1 MPKSFGSIWLRGV
14 KRLMKIQRDQ
24 ASQLAQRRK
33 KEASAAKRVAL
44 KVAVQAA
51 TAATKTA
58 KAAATAAAKAEK
70 TAKAPK
76 VPKTQA
82 TAKTTARRTATRPSM
97 SGTIRPQPR
106 LAEVPSP
113 RTRVRAQ
120 GTWTR
125 SFFSAPPVGT
135 ELINHMVYGLYLPRG
150 LKANAVDVANA
161 AHAADPADRVDARPL
176 VVMLHGCKQNIED
189 FAQGTGMN
197 LLADRNNYAVL
208 YPEQSKPAQAH
219 RCWRWYDEAPG
230 AGAKE
235 AASIAAL
242 VHTIVAEHRLDASRV
257 YVAGLSAGAGM
268 AMLLAIRYP
277 TLFAAIGL
285 HSGVTFGEARTA
297 TAAVGVM
304 HRGARRDP
312 VELIRNALDGAA
324 YPGMPALIV
333 HGDSDDVV
341 AQVNGDQLEM
351 QCLQLNGALTQDG
364 KLAGAVKMKVSDA
377 HSKVIERD
385 YRAGNRVIVRACRVA
400 GLKHGWSG
408 GDPALPFNS
417 AQGPNA
423 SALMWDFFHLH
434 RRN

>member
-24 ASQLAQRRK
+24 ASQLTQRRK
-33 KEASAAKRVAL
+33 KEASAAKRAAL
-44 KVAVQAA
+44 KAATQAA
-51 TAATKTA
+51 AAATKAA
-58 KAAATAAAKAEK
+58 KAAATTAAAKTAK
-70 TAKAPK
+70 TAKAR
-76 VPKTQA
+76 T
-82 TAKTTARRTATRPSM
+82 TAKGTETRPSM
-97 SGTIRPQPR
+97 STAIWPRPR
-106 LAEVPSP
+106 SGEGPS
-113 RTRVRAQ
+113 RSARVRAQ

-135 ELINHMVYGLYLPRG
+135 ELINHMAYGLYLPRRP
-150 LKANAVDVANA
+150 KVDA
-161 AHAADPADRVDARPL
+161 AHAADTADARPL
-176 VVMLHGCKQNIED
+176 VVMLHGCRQNIED

-197 LLADRNNYAVL
+197 LLADRNDCAVL
-208 YPEQSKPAQAH
+208 YPEQSKHAQAH
-219 RCWRWYDEAPG
+219 RCWRWYDETPG

-242 VHTIVAEHRLDASRV
+242 VRAIVAEHRLDASRV

-268 AMLLAIRYP
+268 TMLLAIRYP

-297 TAAVGVM
+297 ATAVGVM

-312 VELIRNALDGAA
+312 VELIRSALDGAV

-333 HGDSDDVV
+333 HGDSDDIV

-351 QCLQLNGALTQDG
+351 QCLQLNGALAQDG
-364 KLAGAVKMKVSDA
+364 KLAGAVKMKVSAA

-423 SALMWDFFHLH
+423 SALMWEFFRLH

>member
-24 ASQLAQRRK
+24 VSQLTQRRK
-33 KEASAAKRVAL
+33 KEASAAKRAAA
-44 KVAVQAA
+44 KTTTAATTAAKKTA
-51 TAATKTA
+51 TAAAT
-58 KAAATAAAKAEK
+58 AATAAAKA
-70 TAKAPK
+70 AKA
-76 VPKTQA
+76 
-82 TAKTTARRTATRPSM
+82 AKARATATRPSP
-97 SGTIRPQPR
+97 STAIEPQPR
-106 LAEVPSP
+106 SGEVPS
-113 RTRVRAQ
+113 RRARVRAQ

-125 SFFSAPPVGT
+125 SFFSAPPVGPA
-135 ELINHMVYGLYLPRG
+135 LINHMVYGLYLPRG
-150 LKANAVDVANA
+150 VKVSA
-161 AHAADPADRVDARPL
+161 ADARPL
-176 VVMLHGCKQNIED
+176 VVMLHGCKQNIDD

-197 LLADRNNYAVL
+197 LLADRNDYAVL
-208 YPEQSKPAQAH
+208 YPEQSKHAQAH

-230 AGAKE
+230 AGANE

-242 VHTIVAEHRLDASRV
+242 VRAIVAEHRLDASRV

-277 TLFAAIGL
+277 ALFAAIGL
-285 HSGVTFGEARTA
+285 HSGVTFGEACTA
-297 TAAVGVM
+297 ATAVGVM

-312 VELIRNALDGAA
+312 VELIRNALDGAV

-351 QCLQLNGALTQDG
+351 QCLQLNGALAHDG
-364 KLAGAVKMKVSDA
+364 KLTGAVKMKVSGA

-385 YRAGNRVIVRACRVA
+385 YRAGSRIIVRACRIA
-400 GLKHGWSG
+400 GLRHGWSG

-423 SALMWDFFHLH
+423 SALMWKFFRLH
-434 RRN
+434 HRN

>member
-1 MPKSFGSIWLRGV
+1 MPKSIASIWLRGV
-14 KRLMKIQRDQ
+14 KRLMKIQRDH
-24 ASQLAQRRK
+24 AGQLAQRRK
-33 KEASAAKRVAL
+33 KEASAAKKA
-44 KVAVQAA
+44 AA
-51 TAATKTA
+51 TAAT
-58 KAAATAAAKAEK
+58 AAATAAAKTARAAATATAAK
-70 TAKAPK
+70 TAKAAKPAK
-76 VPKTQA
+76 ASV
-82 TAKTTARRTATRPSM
+82 TAARPSM
-97 SGTIRPQPR
+97 STAIGPQPR
-106 LAEVPSP
+106 SGELPS
-113 RTRVRAQ
+113 RRARVRAQ

-150 LKANAVDVANA
+150 LTTVSPGSVA
-161 AHAADPADRVDARPL
+161 AADPRPL

-197 LLADRNNYAVL
+197 VLADRHDYAVL
-208 YPEQSKPAQAH
+208 YPEQSKHAQAH

-242 VHTIVAEHRLDASRV
+242 VRAIVAEHRFDASRV

-268 AMLLAIRYP
+268 AMLLAIRSP

-297 TAAVGVM
+297 ATAVGVM

-312 VELIRNALDGAA
+312 VELIRDALDGAE

-351 QCLQLNGALTQDG
+351 QCLQLNGALAQDG
-364 KLAGAVKMKVSDA
+364 KLAAAVKVKVGSA
-377 HSKVIERD
+377 HSKVMARD

-423 SALMWDFFHLH
+423 SALMWEFFRLH

>member
-1 MPKSFGSIWLRGV
+1 MS
-14 KRLMKIQRDQ
+14 
-24 ASQLAQRRK
+24 
-33 KEASAAKRVAL
+33 
-44 KVAVQAA
+44 
-51 TAATKTA
+51 TAIG
-58 KAAATAAAKAEK
+58 
-70 TAKAPK
+70 P
-76 VPKTQA
+76 
-82 TAKTTARRTATRPSM
+82 RPR
-97 SGTIRPQPR
+97 SG
-106 LAEVPSP
+106 EVPS
-113 RTRVRAQ
+113 RRARVRAQ

-125 SFFSAPPVGT
+125 SFFSAPPVGK
-135 ELINHMVYGLYLPRG
+135 ELINHMAYGLYLPRD
-150 LKANAVDVANA
+150 LKVDA
-161 AHAADPADRVDARPL
+161 AQAADAADARAL
-176 VVMLHGCKQNIED
+176 VVMLHGCNQNIED

-197 LLADRNNYAVL
+197 LLADRNDYAVL
-208 YPEQSKPAQAH
+208 YPEQTKHAQAH

-242 VHTIVAEHRLDASRV
+242 VRAIVGEHRLDASRV

-277 TLFAAIGL
+277 MLFAAIGL

-297 TAAVGVM
+297 VSAVGVM

-312 VELIRNALDGAA
+312 VELIRGALDGAV

-333 HGDSDDVV
+333 HGDADDVV

-351 QCLQLNGALTQDG
+351 QCLQLNGALAQDG
-364 KLAGAVKMKVSDA
+364 KLAGAVKMQVSGA

-385 YRAGNRVIVRACRVA
+385 YRAGKRVIVRACRVA

-423 SALMWDFFHLH
+423 SALMWEFFRLH
-434 RRN
+434 HRN

>member
-24 ASQLAQRRK
+24 ASQLVQRRK
-33 KEASAAKRVAL
+33 KEASAANRAAL
-44 KVAVQAA
+44 KATAQAA
-51 TAATKTA
+51 AAARKTA
-58 KAAATAAAKAEK
+58 KAAAKG
-70 TAKAPK
+70 
-76 VPKTQA
+76 
-82 TAKTTARRTATRPSM
+82 TARVTTPRPSM
-97 SGTIRPQPR
+97 STAIRPQPR
-106 LAEVPSP
+106 AGEVPS
-113 RTRVRAQ
+113 RRARVHAQ

-125 SFFSAPPVGT
+125 SFFSAPTVGT
-135 ELINHMVYGLYLPRG
+135 ELINHMAYGLYLPRD
-150 LKANAVDVANA
+150 LSVDAAQAADA
-161 AHAADPADRVDARPL
+161 AHARPL
-176 VVMLHGCKQNIED
+176 VVMLHGCRQNVED

-197 LLADRNNYAVL
+197 LLADRNDYAVL
-208 YPEQSKPAQAH
+208 YPEQTKHAQAH
-219 RCWRWYDEAPG
+219 RCWRWYDQAPG

-242 VHTIVAEHRLDASRV
+242 VLAIVAQHRLDASRV

-297 TAAVGVM
+297 ASAMGVM
-304 HRGARRDP
+304 HRGSRRDP
-312 VELIRNALDGAA
+312 VELIRDALDGVV

-333 HGDSDDVV
+333 HGDADDVV

-351 QCLQLNGALTQDG
+351 QCLQLNGALAQDG
-364 KLAGAVKMKVSDA
+364 KLAGAVNMKVSGA

-385 YRAGNRVIVRACRVA
+385 YRAGKRVVVRACRVA

-423 SALMWDFFHLH
+423 SALMWEFFRLH

>member
-14 KRLMKIQRDQ
+14 KRLMKIHRDQ
-24 ASQLAQRRK
+24 ATQLAQRRK
-33 KEASAAKRVAL
+33 KEASAAKKA
-44 KVAVQAA
+44 AANTTAATATTATA
-51 TAATKTA
+51 TAATKR
-58 KAAATAAAKAEK
+58 ATAAARAATTAAAKS
-70 TAKAPK
+70 AKAR
-76 VPKTQA
+76 A
-82 TAKTTARRTATRPSM
+82 TAARPSM
-97 SGTIRPQPR
+97 SSATGPQSR
-106 LAEVPSP
+106 SGEAPS
-113 RTRVRAQ
+113 RRARVRAQ

-125 SFFSAPPVGT
+125 SFFSAPPVGM
-135 ELINHMVYGLYLPRG
+135 ELINHMTYGLYLPRG
-150 LKANAVDVANA
+150 PQMDVTEAI
-161 AHAADPADRVDARPL
+161 HAIHARPL
-176 VVMLHGCKQNIED
+176 VVMLHGCRQNIED

-197 LLADRNNYAVL
+197 LLADRNDYAVL
-208 YPEQSKPAQAH
+208 YPEQSKHAQAH

-242 VHTIVAEHRLDASRV
+242 VHAIVAEHCLDASRV

-277 TLFAAIGL
+277 ALFAAVGL
-285 HSGVTFGEARTA
+285 HSGVAFGEARTA
-297 TAAVGVM
+297 TSAMGVM

-312 VELIRNALDGAA
+312 VELIRGALDGAA

-333 HGDSDDVV
+333 HGDSDNIV

-351 QCLQLNGALTQDG
+351 QCLQLNGALAQDG
-364 KLAGAVKMKVSDA
+364 KLAGAVKMTVSNA

-385 YRAGNRVIVRACRVA
+385 YRAGNRVIVRACRIA
-400 GLKHGWSG
+400 GLKHEWSG

-423 SALMWDFFHLH
+423 SAMMWDFFRLH

>member
-14 KRLMKIQRDQ
+14 KSLMKIQRDQ

-33 KEASAAKRVAL
+33 KEASAAKR
-44 KVAVQAA
+44 AA
-51 TAATKTA
+51 AKTT
-58 KAAATAAAKAEK
+58 AAATAAARKTANAAAATATGAKAAK
-70 TAKAPK
+70 TAKAS
-76 VPKTQA
+76 A
-82 TAKTTARRTATRPSM
+82 TATRPSM
-97 SGTIRPQPR
+97 STAIRPQSRPG
-106 LAEVPSP
+106 EVPS
-113 RTRVRAQ
+113 RRARVRAQ

-150 LKANAVDVANA
+150 LKVDAVDAVDATA
-161 AHAADPADRVDARPL
+161 PVDARPL

-197 LLADRNNYAVL
+197 LLADRNDYAVL
-208 YPEQSKPAQAH
+208 YPEQSKHAQAH

-242 VHTIVAEHRLDASRV
+242 VHAIVAEHRLDASRV

-277 TLFAAIGL
+277 TVFAAIGL

-297 TAAVGVM
+297 ASAVGVM

-351 QCLQLNGALTQDG
+351 QCLQLNGALAEDG

-423 SALMWDFFHLH
+423 SALMWDFFRLH
-434 RRN
+434 HRN

>member
-24 ASQLAQRRK
+24 ASQLVQRRK
-33 KEASAAKRVAL
+33 KEASAANRAAL
-44 KVAVQAA
+44 KATAQAA
-51 TAATKTA
+51 AAARKTA
-58 KAAATAAAKAEK
+58 KAAATA
-70 TAKAPK
+70 TAKAAA
-76 VPKTQA
+76 KTARA
-82 TAKTTARRTATRPSM
+82 TDTKATPRTTARSTAKVTTRVTTPRPSM
-97 SGTIRPQPR
+97 STAIRLQPR
-106 LAEVPSP
+106 AAEVPG
-113 RTRVRAQ
+113 RRARVRAQ

-125 SFFSAPPVGT
+125 SFFSAPTVGA
-135 ELINHMVYGLYLPRG
+135 ELINHMAYGLYLPRD
-150 LKANAVDVANA
+150 LSVDAAQAADA
-161 AHAADPADRVDARPL
+161 AHARPL
-176 VVMLHGCKQNIED
+176 VVMLHGCNQNVED

-197 LLADRNNYAVL
+197 LLADRNDYAVL
-208 YPEQSKPAQAH
+208 YPEQTKHAQAH
-219 RCWRWYDEAPG
+219 RCWRWYDQAPG

-242 VHTIVAEHRLDASRV
+242 VLAIVAQHRLDAARV

-297 TAAVGVM
+297 ASAMGVM

-312 VELIRNALDGAA
+312 VELIRDTLDGVV

-333 HGDSDDVV
+333 HGDADDVV

-351 QCLQLNGALTQDG
+351 QCLKLNGALAQDG
-364 KLAGAVKMKVSDA
+364 KLAGAVKMKVSGA

-385 YRAGNRVIVRACRVA
+385 YRAGNRVIVRAFRVA

-423 SALMWDFFHLH
+423 SALMWEFFRLH